1 MKIFYHITLFLITV
15 GWLAM
20 GCIQSPK
27 ANITQEANKSDSAA
41 YHWTKLMDS
50 AQWKKTYNYQMMAMG
65 DTLWLLHPDGFWF
78 SMDGKA
84 WHRSNMDDIVGNQ
97 AFLDYVAFKGAVYG
111 LGTFEGNIEKNT
123 FTTAVHRTTDFK
135 KWEKVAD
142 KSELPSRFFYH
153 PFVFQD
159 KIWIIGGEDSQGQF
173 DDLWSSSDAIH
184 WQKEADHL
192 PFGKRSGIQVLTFHG
207 KLYLLDSDVWVSEDA
222 LHWQQ
227 LTPEILPGQQLFGY
241 KALVYDHK
249 IWLLGC
255 NRNGLFSNQ
264 VLYSE
269 DGKNWQT
276 QDAPWLPRGGV
287 AAAVFKDK
295 VYLTGGKYGG
305 TPEHTEFRYDND
317 LWVMDKMLE

>member
-1 MKIFYHITLFLITV
+1 MREHVPGVPVRFLPHGV
-15 GWLAM
+15 P
-20 GCIQSPK
+20 Q
-27 ANITQEANKSDSAA
+27 
-41 YHWTKLMDS
+41 
-50 AQWKKTYNYQMMAMG
+50 
-65 DTLWLLHPDGFWF
+65 
-78 SMDGKA
+78 
-84 WHRSNMDDIVGNQ
+84 
-97 AFLDYVAFKGAVYG
+97 
-111 LGTFEGNIEKNT
+111 
-123 FTTAVHRTTDFK
+123 
-135 KWEKVAD
+135 
-142 KSELPSRFFYH
+142 
-153 PFVFQD
+153 
-159 KIWIIGGEDSQGQF
+159 
-173 DDLWSSSDAIH
+173 
-184 WQKEADHL
+184 ADHL
-192 PFGKRSGIQVLTFHG
+192 PFGKRSGSQVLTFHG

-241 KALVYDHK
+241 KAVVFDQK

-317 LWVMDKMLE
+317 LWVMERSDGKK